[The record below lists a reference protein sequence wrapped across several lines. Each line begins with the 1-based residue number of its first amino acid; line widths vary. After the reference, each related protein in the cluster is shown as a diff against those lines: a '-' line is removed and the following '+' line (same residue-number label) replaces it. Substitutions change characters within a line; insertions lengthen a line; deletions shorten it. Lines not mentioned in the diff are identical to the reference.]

1 MNIAIIPARGGS
13 KRIPRKNI
21 KLFCGKPMI
30 AWSIQTAINSGCFD
44 RIIVS
49 TDDAEIAEV
58 AQKAGAEVPFFRP
71 AALADDY
78 SSTQDVIAHVL
89 SELEKQGV
97 EPTLVCCLYPT
108 APMVQTTDLQAGLA
122 MMQQGNLHYAL
133 SVTSFPYP
141 IQRALKI
148 DDGGRLSMFSPEFA
162 AARSQ
167 ELAAAFHDAGQFYWG
182 TAAAWKH
189 RSAIFGAQSAP
200 VLLPRYRVQDI
211 DTAEDWKTAEL
222 MFQLLTARDLQK

>member
-30 AWSIQTAINSGCFD
+30 VWSIETALNSGCFD
-44 RIIVS
+44 RVIVS
-49 TDDAEIAEV
+49 TDDAEIAEL
-58 AQKAGAEVPFFRP
+58 AKKAGAEVPFFRP

-78 SSTQDVIAHVL
+78 SSTQDVIVHVL
-89 SELEKQGV
+89 SELEKQDV
-97 EPTLVCCLYPT
+97 DPLLVCCLYPT
-108 APMVQTTDLQAGLA
+108 APMVQVSDLQTGLT
-122 MMQQGNLHYAL
+122 MMQQNELHYAL

-148 DDGGRLSMFSPEFA
+148 NENGRLNMFSPEFA
-162 AARSQ
+162 TARSQ
-167 ELAAAFHDAGQFYWG
+167 EMVAAFHDAGQFYWG
-182 TAAAWKH
+182 TKNAWMQ

-200 VLLPRYRVQDI
+200 ILLPRYRVQDI
-211 DTAEDWKTAEL
+211 DTPEDWLTAEL
-222 MFQLLTARDLQK
+222 MFELITQRDLNK

>member
-30 AWSIQTAINSGCFD
+30 VWSIETALNSGCFD
-44 RIIVS
+44 RVIVS

-58 AQKAGAEVPFFRP
+58 AKKAGAEVPFFRP
-71 AALADDY
+71 AQLADDY
-78 SSTQDVIAHVL
+78 TSTEDVIIHAITEL
-89 SELEKQGV
+89 SEQGT

-108 APMVQTTDLQAGLA
+108 APMARVTDIQAGLT
-122 MMQQGNLHYAL
+122 MMQQGNLHFAL

-148 DDGGRLSMFSPEFA
+148 DANGKLAMFYPEFA
-162 AARSQ
+162 EARSQ
-167 ELAAAFHDAGQFYWG
+167 DLQPAFHDAGQFYWG
-182 TAAAWKH
+182 TKKAWLQ
-189 RSAIFGAQSAP
+189 RSDIFGAYSAP
-200 VLLPRYRVQDI
+200 IFLPRYRVQDI
-211 DTAEDWKTAEL
+211 DTTEDWIAAEL
-222 MFQLLTARDLQK
+222 MFHLVNQQSKDI